1 MSNSIFTTTNAKKPK
16 RSVYKGT
23 HSLVTSTDVGKNT
36 VIFCEPTVP
45 GDTFKVNTELY
56 MRFMALQSPAMCQMD
71 AYIHYW
77 FVPNRLVY
85 DKWKLFIT
93 GGKNGTTDEVYPRLT
108 FKGIQ
113 KVESGITIKF
123 DSSSGNQH
131 SSLTD
136 KSLQKLKLLNDYLGI
151 GSTAD
156 YLGMPVCDW
165 VKGYSSPDEFSKF
178 LPPTA
183 LEYDLLPFLVYYRI
197 WCDFYRDE
205 NLSDIYNL
213 AGEVVDEFEPIGS
226 GIYDI
231 SDYWQ
236 WVETPRLG
244 EDGEPVLDPDG
255 VPYVDISVK
264 PNLITEALRMRYR
277 AWEKDYFTS
286 ALPWAQRGGDVV
298 IPGTSGAGAIANLDI
313 TPKVEDDG
321 SVPSVQGV
329 LSGDVHIDTPK
340 FTSANNPG
348 SEFTPGYA
356 RDHRGA
362 LQMIAQSTGV
372 DASSTDGLFSGLSGD
387 HIRGDVSISSQD
399 IAEKLQ
405 VVQSEVQD
413 LQSAEGTINNLRR
426 ANALQKYLEAMARG
440 GSRYIEQIK
449 QIFGVT
455 SSDSRLQR
463 PEFLGGGKSPVVI
476 SEVLQQSASTIAPSG
491 DEMPLGDF
499 AGRAVS
505 GTRTRSFKRFFEEHG
520 WIIGILSIRPR
531 SSYAGQGM
539 PRKYFKFDRY
549 DYANPYFANLGEQ
562 EIKNKEIF
570 YQMSDLDGETQNEGT
585 FGYAPRY
592 AEYKDFPSR
601 VSGQMRNNLAYWNLA
616 RVFDKLPNLNQEFV
630 EVHPEDADRIF
641 SVNYDM
647 TSVSDENGIIYD
659 IPLYYNDRL
668 VCQLNFNIKSKR
680 CLPRNSTPRL

>member
-1 MSNSIFTTTNAKKPK
+1 M
-16 RSVYKGT
+16 T

-93 GGKNGTTDEVYPRLT
+93 GGKNGTTDEVYPRLI

-113 KVESGITIKF
+113 KVESGISINF
-123 DSSSGNQH
+123 NSSSENQH

-165 VKGYSSPDEFSKF
+165 VKGYSSPDEFNKF

-231 SDYWQ
+231 SNYWQ
-236 WVETPRLG
+236 WVETPRLD
-244 EDGEPVLDPDG
+244 EDGNPVLDLDG

-313 TPKVEDDG
+313 VPKLADDG
-321 SVPSVQGV
+321 YVPSVQGV
-329 LSGDVHIDTPK
+329 LSGDVYIDTPK
-340 FTSANNPG
+340 FKSANNPN

-356 RDHRGA
+356 RDDRGA
-362 LQMIAQSTGV
+362 LHMIAQPTG
-372 DASSTDGLFSGLSGD
+372 
-387 HIRGDVSISSQD
+387 
-399 IAEKLQ
+399 
-405 VVQSEVQD
+405 
-413 LQSAEGTINNLRR
+413 
-426 ANALQKYLEAMARG
+426 
-440 GSRYIEQIK
+440 
-449 QIFGVT
+449 
-455 SSDSRLQR
+455 
-463 PEFLGGGKSPVVI
+463 
-476 SEVLQQSASTIAPSG
+476 
-491 DEMPLGDF
+491 
-499 AGRAVS
+499 
-505 GTRTRSFKRFFEEHG
+505 
-520 WIIGILSIRPR
+520 
-531 SSYAGQGM
+531 
-539 PRKYFKFDRY
+539 
-549 DYANPYFANLGEQ
+549 
-562 EIKNKEIF
+562 
-570 YQMSDLDGETQNEGT
+570 
-585 FGYAPRY
+585 
-592 AEYKDFPSR
+592 
-601 VSGQMRNNLAYWNLA
+601 
-616 RVFDKLPNLNQEFV
+616 
-630 EVHPEDADRIF
+630 
-641 SVNYDM
+641 
-647 TSVSDENGIIYD
+647 
-659 IPLYYNDRL
+659 
-668 VCQLNFNIKSKR
+668 
-680 CLPRNSTPRL
+680 